1 MYHVLFVCT
10 ANICRTPIAKYYLR
24 SLIQQENLSHFIQ
37 VDSAG
42 TWAKTGFPAAENSL
56 TVCKLHGLDASTH
69 VSQQIDATMMKSA
82 DIILCMSETHKR
94 DLLAIFP
101 QHKDKI
107 FLLKEYARTDNH
119 GNPTI
124 PDPYGRKLYFYRMVY
139 ETIAGEIDRIFPV
152 IRTNALAKIA
162 EMRTKGNK
170 SIRE

>member
-24 SLIQQENLSHFIQ
+24 SLIQRENLSHIIQ

-42 TWAKTGFPAAENSL
+42 TWAKTGYPAAENSL
-56 TVCKLHGLDASTH
+56 TVCQLHGLDASTH
-69 VSQQIDATMMKSA
+69 VSQQIDATMMRNA
-82 DIILCMSETHKR
+82 DLILCMSETHKR

-107 FLLKEYARTDNH
+107 FLLKEYACANNA
-119 GNPTI
+119 GSLTI
-124 PDPYGRKLYFYRMVY
+124 PDPYGRKIQFYQMVY
-139 ETIAGEIDRIFPV
+139 ETISGEIDRIFPV

-162 EMRTKGNK
+162 KVPAEGKKN
-170 SIRE
+170 IRE